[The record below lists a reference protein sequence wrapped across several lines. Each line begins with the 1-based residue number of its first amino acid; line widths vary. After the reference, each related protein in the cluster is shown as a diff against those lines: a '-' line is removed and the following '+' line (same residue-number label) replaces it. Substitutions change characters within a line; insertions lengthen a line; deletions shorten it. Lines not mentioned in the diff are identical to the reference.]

1 MPSASVW
8 WQWISVLEVVV
19 PVAIA
24 HVRAEARQLRVLGW
38 SYRRI
43 ALRLRARHGLRPLA
57 AFRLAHGW
65 TQEEAARHWNERWP
79 EAGAVK
85 TGKAWSYWES
95 WPGRGGRAPSA
106 AVLWRLAEL
115 YQCRPGELLDGPDF
129 GRSDPAA
136 QAQAQAQ
143 AEGVPRARETT
154 AFDDGDGDEPLR
166 TAAILDDPVRG
177 EVPSAASTEA
187 VLPGLLSDWVPAA

>member
-1 MPSASVW
+1 M
-8 WQWISVLEVVV
+8 
-19 PVAIA
+19 PVALA
-24 HVRAEARQLRVLGW
+24 HVRAEARRLRVLGW

-57 AFRLAHGW
+57 AFRLARGW

-79 EAGAVK
+79 GSGPVK
-85 TGKAWSYWES
+85 TGKAWSYWEN

-136 QAQAQAQ
+136 DAA
-143 AEGVPRARETT
+143 AEQSA
-154 AFDDGDGDEPLR
+154 AALDGLLPEVAVLGGATQDEL
-166 TAAILDDPVRG
+166 
-177 EVPSAASTEA
+177 PSAASIEA
-187 VLPGLLSDWVPAA
+187 LLAGLLSGWVPAA